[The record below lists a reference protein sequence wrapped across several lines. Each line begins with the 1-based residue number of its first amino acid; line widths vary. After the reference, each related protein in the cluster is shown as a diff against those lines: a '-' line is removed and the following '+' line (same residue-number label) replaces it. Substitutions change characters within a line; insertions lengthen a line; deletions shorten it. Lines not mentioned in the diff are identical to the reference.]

1 MKNTFSRRGIVRYIV
16 TYFMCLLLAVLT
28 WLLVTYSE
36 ISDQPNT
43 EGTVSASA
51 EIDVL
56 SDTTV
61 L

>member
-1 MKNTFSRRGIVRYIV
+1 MKNTFSRRGIVRYI
-16 TYFMCLLLAVLT
+16 
-28 WLLVTYSE
+28 VTYSE